1 MNKLFNFIKSRKIF
15 LLTFVSVISLIFI
28 FVKVNSN
35 KKDADTIQNQ
45 TNISSEVATF
55 KDIAPGNTYKE
66 EDINKILGIPVSS
79 TLSGEVKIN
88 NYPSSNEYRTNDI
101 EFINGEVDFIKEVVN
116 LDDNRTAE
124 DIRKIYGVTEYILYE
139 NVSDS
144 YFNLYVYPKN
154 GIAYLGHNDGT
165 ILEIWYFNPTEIN
178 TFKSKWASNYSNKP
192 FTGQTGH

>member
-1 MNKLFNFIKSRKIF
+1 MNKLFNFIKSKKIF
-15 LLTFVSVISLIFI
+15 LLAFLSMISIIFI
-28 FVKVNSN
+28 FIKINSN
-35 KKDADTIQNQ
+35 KKVINNVQPA
-45 TNISSEVATF
+45 TNNSNEVATF
-55 KDIAPGNTYKE
+55 KEIIPGNIYKE
-66 EDINKILGIPVSS
+66 EDIIKTLGIPISS

-101 EFINGEVDFIKEVVN
+101 EFINGEVDFIKEVIN
-116 LDDNRTAE
+116 LDDSRTAE
-124 DIRKIYGVTEYILYE
+124 DIRKIYGVTEYVLYE

-165 ILEIWYFNPTEIN
+165 ILEIWYFKPTDIN
-178 TFKSKWASNYSNKP
+178 TFKSKWASNYSDKP

>member
-1 MNKLFNFIKSRKIF
+1 MTSI
-15 LLTFVSVISLIFI
+15 IFI
-28 FVKVNSN
+28 FIKINSN
-35 KKDADTIQNQ
+35 KKNIDNIKPPV
-45 TNISSEVATF
+45 NISNEIATF

-66 EDINKILGIPVSS
+66 EYINKMLGIPVSS

-88 NYPSSNEYRTNDI
+88 NYSSSNEYRTNDV
-101 EFINGEVDFIKEVVN
+101 EFVNGEVDFIKEVVN
-116 LDDNRTAE
+116 LDDTRTAE
-124 DIRKIYGVTEYILYE
+124 DIRKVYGVTEYVLYE

-165 ILEIWYFNPTEIN
+165 VLEIWYFKPTDIN

>member
-1 MNKLFNFIKSRKIF
+1 MNKLFNFIKRKKIF
-15 LLTFVSVISLIFI
+15 ILAFVSTVSIIFI
-28 FVKVNSN
+28 FTKVNSN
-35 KKDADTIQNQ
+35 KKNVDNIQPS
-45 TNISSEVATF
+45 TNTSSEVAKF
-55 KDIAPGNTYKE
+55 KEIVPGNTYKE
-66 EDINKILGIPVSS
+66 EEINKTLGAPVSS

-124 DIRKIYGVTEYILYE
+124 DIRKIYGVTEYVLYE

-165 ILEIWYFNPTEIN
+165 ILEIWYFKPTDIN
-178 TFKSKWASNYSNKP
+178 TFKSKWASSYSDKP

>member
-1 MNKLFNFIKSRKIF
+1 MNKLFNFIKNKKI
-15 LLTFVSVISLIFI
+15 LLLAFVSIVSMIFI
-28 FVKVNSN
+28 FIKINSSEKVINNVQPS
-35 KKDADTIQNQ
+35 

-66 EDINKILGIPVSS
+66 EDINKMLGIPVSS

-88 NYPSSNEYRTNDI
+88 NYPSSNEYRTNDV

-124 DIRKIYGVTEYILYE
+124 DIRKIYGVTEYVLYE

-165 ILEIWYFNPTEIN
+165 ILEIWYFKPTDIN
-178 TFKSKWASNYSNKP
+178 TFKSKWASNYSDKP